1 MIRYV
6 SIRQLAVIDT
16 LDLELGPGLT
26 VFTGET
32 GAGKSILVEAVGL
45 LLGGRASA
53 DLVRTGAPAAQIQ
66 AVLETAD
73 GRETILRREISA
85 QGRSRAFVDDVLV
98 TSTGLREAVADLVD
112 LHGQHAHQSLLQADT
127 QLELLDRFAD
137 LAPERASCA
146 ARYEV
151 WRALQD
157 QLDAAQLDDRE
168 RTARIDLL
176 TFQLDEIDGV
186 APQRGEDEE
195 LAATRQVL
203 ANADR
208 IQQLGNESYE
218 RLYEGDVA
226 VLAQLDQVWRRVA
239 DLAALDRRFEPYVE
253 GRDVVKA
260 HLEDLAF
267 FLRSFLSDLDAS
279 PERLQVVEDRLAAL
293 ERLKRRHGP
302 TLDEVLRHRGEMA
315 AALAALET
323 STERAAQLQEQV
335 ARAADAYQKAARHL
349 STRRREAASHFTERL
364 TAALGEL
371 AMERTRCDIRFGPEV
386 PPSRSWTA
394 NGFDQVEIFLSPNPG
409 EELRPLA
416 RIASGGELS
425 RIMLAMKTLA
435 SPDAPGKTLIFDE
448 VDAGIGGRVADTVGA
463 KLRRLANDVQVL
475 CITHLPQVAA
485 HAQAHV
491 NISKHVVNERTI
503 TQATV
508 LDANAR
514 AAELARMMGGE
525 VSTAVL
531 EGARAMLAAKS
542 EGKPDAGNARRRA
555 GHRASRSKSSS

>member
-6 SIRQLAVIDT
+6 SIRQLAVIDR

-53 DLVRTGAPAAQIQ
+53 DLVRTGSPAAHIQ

-73 GRETILRREISA
+73 GRETILRREVSA

-98 TSTGLREAVADLVD
+98 TSGVLREAVADLVD
-112 LHGQHAHQSLLQADT
+112 LHGQHEHQSLLQADT
-127 QLELLDRFAD
+127 QLELLDRFAGLD
-137 LAPERASCA
+137 AERASCA
-146 ARYEV
+146 ARYDQ
-151 WRALQD
+151 WRTVQD

-176 TFQLDEIDGV
+176 TFQLNEIDGV
-186 APQRGEDEE
+186 APQPGEDDE

-203 ANADR
+203 ANAER
-208 IQQLGNESYE
+208 IQQLGRESYE
-218 RLYEGDVA
+218 ALYEGETA
-226 VLAQLDQVWRRVA
+226 VLAQLDHVWRRVA
-239 DLAALDRRFEPYVE
+239 ELAALDPRVEPHLAS
-253 GRDVVKA
+253 RDGVHA

-267 FLRSFLSDLDAS
+267 FLRSFLTNLDSS
-279 PERLQVVEDRLAAL
+279 PERLQAVEDRLAAL

-315 AALAALET
+315 TALAALET
-323 STERAAQLQEQV
+323 STERAAQLEQQV
-335 ARAADAYQKAARHL
+335 AQAADAYGAAAREL
-349 STRRREAASHFTERL
+349 SKRRREAAPHFTERL
-364 TAALGEL
+364 GAALGEL
-371 AMERTRCDIRFGPEV
+371 AMEYTRCEIRFGAEA
-386 PPSRSWTA
+386 PSPRSWTA

-425 RIMLAMKTLA
+425 RLMLAMKTLA
-435 SPDAPGKTLIFDE
+435 SPDVPGKTLIFDE

-463 KLRRLANDVQVL
+463 KLRRLADDVQVL

-491 NISKHVVNERTI
+491 NISKQVVNARTI
-503 TQATV
+503 TTATV

-531 EGARAMLAAKS
+531 EGARAILAAKAAGAS
-542 EGKPDAGNARRRA
+542 GAGNARRK
-555 GHRASRSKSSS
+555 ASRSKRSP

>member
-6 SIRQLAVIDT
+6 SIRQLAVIES

-32 GAGKSILVEAVGL
+32 GAGKSILVEAIGL

-53 DLVRTGAPAAQIQ
+53 DLVRTGSPAAQIQ
-66 AVLETAD
+66 AVLERTD

-98 TSTGLREAVADLVD
+98 TTMVLREAVADLVD
-112 LHGQHAHQSLLQADT
+112 LHGQHEHQSLLQTNT
-127 QLELLDRFAD
+127 QLELLDRFAG
-137 LAPERASCA
+137 LEPERAACA
-146 ARYEV
+146 TRYDE
-151 WRALQD
+151 WRTLQD

-176 TFQLDEIDGV
+176 TFQLNEIDGV
-186 APQRGEDEE
+186 APQPGEDEE
-195 LAATRQVL
+195 LAATRQIL
-203 ANADR
+203 ANAER
-208 IQQLGNESYE
+208 IQQLGCESYE
-218 RLYEGDVA
+218 ALYEGDAA
-226 VLAQLDQVWRRVA
+226 VLAQLDHVWRRVA
-239 DLAALDRRFEPYVE
+239 ELAALERRFEPHLE
-253 GRDVVKA
+253 ARDVVKA

-267 FLRSFLSDLDAS
+267 FLRSFLSDLDSS
-279 PERLQVVEDRLAAL
+279 PERLQTIEDRLAAI

-302 TLDEVLRHRGEMA
+302 TLDEVLRHRGDMA

-323 STERAAQLQEQV
+323 STERAAQLQEQMTQ
-335 ARAADAYQKAARHL
+335 AADAYQTAARAL
-349 STRRREAASHFTERL
+349 STRRRTAAPDFTERL
-364 TAALGEL
+364 RAALGEL
-371 AMERTRCDIRFGPEV
+371 AMEHTRCEMRFGPES
-386 PPSRSWTA
+386 PSSRSWTA
-394 NGFDQVEIFLSPNPG
+394 NGFDHVELFLSPNPG

-435 SPDAPGKTLIFDE
+435 SPDVPGKTLIFDE
-448 VDAGIGGRVADTVGA
+448 VDAGIGGRVGDTVGA
-463 KLRRLANDVQVL
+463 KLRRLADEVQVL

-503 TQATV
+503 TRATV

-525 VSTAVL
+525 VSSAVL
-531 EGARAMLAAKS
+531 EGARAILAAKAA
-542 EGKPDAGNARRRA
+542 GKTGAGKSA
-555 GHRASRSKSSS
+555 GKTGRSR